1 MIKNAG
7 EAGADERTPSV
18 AQYFS
23 WINNTNEGSTER
35 QTLIN
40 LDFFRYLKE
49 TYGMEIKIYAWDA
62 GNFDGA
68 SEGYGNLKGDKF
80 RSQYPEG
87 YKNVVEKAKE
97 LGIRMG
103 LWGSPDGYGDD
114 EQTEKERFDFFVH
127 LCKDY
132 NFGEFKLDGVC
143 GQLRPEKAALFA
155 KMLEECR
162 RYSPDLIVLNHRLPL
177 YEAEKNVT
185 TFLWNGQE
193 TYVDVLIHN
202 NVTAM
207 HNRAYMFS
215 RGHVEGLQ
223 RLAEDHGVC
232 ISSGIDYFE
241 DELVYQAFDRSL
253 ILAPETYGNPWL
265 MRDSELP
272 KFARVYNLH
281 KRNAAV
287 LVDGRLL
294 GEEYGCE
301 ACARGSDKK
310 RFICTGNDT
319 WETKKIKIQLDT
331 SIGLKNCDMIAVN
344 LRHPYEKHV
353 GFFAYGETVEIELMP
368 FRATLIEVA
377 EVSLAEPVLIGCDYE
392 TIREDENGVPL
403 EVKVLTCKNDDI
415 YLFYKGECSL
425 FRKAED
431 TDRIEKA
438 PVYLGELTERAEHP
452 ENAELL
458 YETAQFA
465 VTNDAL
471 EARSLARAGSTAIP
485 EVQACRDAFF
495 AQETYNLRG
504 CEAKNMFDGSY
515 DTFFDSQ
522 SKTYCDGFR
531 VNGGCLRID
540 AGEPVD
546 ADSVEIEFF
555 SADTIT
561 TEVAAQNIPVR
572 AEISSDLSVWNAS
585 DTVELSTVNDDL
597 TVRVV
602 KFKVHT
608 IYPLKGKLIKA
619 VYPVQGAFRYLRLPE
634 PPDRIYAVR
643 FMKNGENITPAGVR
657 ANNLQSPYTKNRIFL
672 TKSAEITLPEYRE
685 GSRLAIAVI
694 GYHGDEGAY
703 CVAEIDGELVGCPS
717 RAPDYK
723 ANVWEHIVT
732 RDCRRNY
739 TYFLPLKNGMAGK
752 KIMLTVLFNGDY
764 TDVDEGEP
772 VCKVYLCDKH
782 E

>member
-1 MIKNAG
+1 MIKNAK

-68 SEGYGNLKGDKF
+68 SEGYGNLRGEKF
-80 RSQYPEG
+80 KAQYPEG
-87 YKNVVEKAKE
+87 YKNVAAKAKE

-103 LWGSPDGYGDD
+103 LWGSPDGFGDD
-114 EQTEKERFDFFVH
+114 PQTEQERFDFFVH

-132 NFGEFKLDGVC
+132 DFAEFKLDGVC

-202 NVTAM
+202 RITAM

-232 ISSGIDYFE
+232 ISSAIDYFE
-241 DELVYQAFDRSL
+241 DELIYQAFNRSL

-265 MRDSELP
+265 MRDDELP

-281 KRNAAV
+281 KRNAAI
-287 LVDGRLL
+287 LVDGMLL

-301 ACARGSDKK
+301 ACSRGSAGK
-310 RFICTGNDT
+310 RFLSTGNDT
-319 WETKKIKIQLDT
+319 WEPRMIRIRLD
-331 SIGLKNCDMIAVN
+331 SSVGLQSGEHIAVN
-344 LRHPYEKHV
+344 LRHPYETHV
-353 GFFAYGETVEIELMP
+353 GVFAYGETVEIDLMP
-368 FRATLIEVA
+368 FRATLIEIA
-377 EVSLAEPVLIGCDYE
+377 DVSLADPVLVGCDYE
-392 TIREDENGVPL
+392 MIKEDENGVPL
-403 EVKVLTCKNDDI
+403 EVRILTCKNEAI
-415 YLFYKGECSL
+415 RLYNKGEYTP
-425 FRKAED
+425 FMNAADIDVK
-431 TDRIEKA
+431 EKA
-438 PVYLGELTERAEHP
+438 PVYLGELTESVREP
-452 ENAELL
+452 ENGELL

-471 EARSLARAGSTAIP
+471 EARSLARAGKTDIP

-495 AQETYNLRG
+495 AQETYDLRG

-531 VNGGCLRID
+531 VKGGCLRVD
-540 AGEPVD
+540 AGELLD

-555 SADTIT
+555 SADEIT
-561 TEVAAQNIPVR
+561 REIIPQSVPAR
-572 AEISSDLSVWNAS
+572 METSSDLKSWRLS
-585 DTVELSTVNDDL
+585 DTAAISTVRDR

-608 IYPLKGKLIKA
+608 TYPVTGKIMKA
-619 VYPVQGAFRYLRLPE
+619 VYPVFGSFRYLRLPE

-643 FMKNGENITPAGVR
+643 FMKNGKNLTPAAPK
-657 ANNLQSPYTKNRIFL
+657 ANNLQAPYFRNRIFL
-672 TKSAEITLPEYRE
+672 SKSAAFTVPAYRE
-685 GSRLAIAVI
+685 GSRLAIALN

-703 CVAEIDGELVGCPS
+703 CTAEIDGELVGCPS

-723 ANVWEHIVT
+723 ANVWEHIVC
-732 RDCRRNY
+732 RDCDRNY
-739 TYFLPLKNGMAGK
+739 TYYLPLKNGLEGK
-752 KIMLTVLFNGDY
+752 KIKITAVFNGDY

-772 VCKVYLCDKH
+772 VCRVYLCDKH
-782 E
+782 V